1 MASLKQHVKS
11 ALCVAGFAALSAC
24 GFHLRQSAAL
34 PAPMQQQVY
43 LNVTGGGE
51 LPRELAR
58 ALNSRKVQ
66 VLETSTPGA
75 AELDVNAVFRTD
87 VLTSTGFA
95 RVGEYA
101 VRYHADFLLKDA
113 TGTIVVPQQSV
124 DLSHE
129 FTFDPFQAIGT
140 AAQTEVIQRD
150 LVREMSDAIMRRL
163 EAIGRKGT
171 LVAPAGENESTSI
184 PATPSSAPTSGS
196 SSIPAAASSSP

>member
-1 MASLKQHVKS
+1 MRMRRLLNAVPVS
-11 ALCVAGFAALSAC
+11 AAILLSAC

-51 LPRELAR
+51 LPRDLAR
-58 ALNSRKVQ
+58 ALNVRKVR
-66 VLETSTPGA
+66 VLDQSAPGV
-75 AELDVNAVFRTD
+75 AELDVVAKFRTD

-101 VRYHADFLLKDA
+101 VRYHADLSLKDA
-113 TGTIVVPQQSV
+113 SGAAVLPPQGI

-140 AAQTEVIQRD
+140 AAQVEVIQRD
-150 LVREMSDAIMRRL
+150 LTREMTDAIMRRL
-163 EAIGRKGT
+163 EAIGRKGV
-171 LVAPAGENESTSI
+171 LVPPSNENESTSI
-184 PATPSSAPTSGS
+184 PAGGS
-196 SSIPAAASSSP
+196 SLPAAAATAQPASASSD

>member
-1 MASLKQHVKS
+1 MRLRRLLNAIPV
-11 ALCVAGFAALSAC
+11 FAVLLLSAC

-34 PAPMQQQVY
+34 PAPMQQRVY

-51 LPRELAR
+51 LPRELGR
-58 ALNSRKVQ
+58 ALNARKIR
-66 VLETSTPGA
+66 VLDTSTPGV
-75 AELDVNAVFRTD
+75 AELDVSAVFRTD

-101 VRYHADFLLKDA
+101 VRYHADFSLKDA
-113 TGTIVVPQQSV
+113 DGNVVVPQQSI
-124 DLSHE
+124 DMSHE

-171 LVAPAGENESTSI
+171 LVAPASENESSSI
-184 PATPSSAPTSGS
+184 PAVPASAPAAAS

>member
-1 MASLKQHVKS
+1 MTKRWLQT
-11 ALCVAGFAALSAC
+11 ALCATGILLLSAC

-34 PAPMQQQVY
+34 PEPMQKQVY
-43 LNVTGGGE
+43 LNVAGGGE

-58 ALNSRKVQ
+58 ALNSRKVE
-66 VLETSTPGA
+66 VLEDSTPGV
-75 AELDVNAVFRTD
+75 AELDVRGVFRTD

-101 VRYHADFLLKDA
+101 VRYHVDFSLKDA
-113 TGTIVVPQQSV
+113 SGNTVIPQQGI

-140 AAQTEVIQRD
+140 AAQTEVLERD
-150 LVREMSDAIMRRL
+150 LVREMSDSIMRRL

-171 LVAPAGENESTSI
+171 VVAPSSENESMSI
-184 PATPSSAPTSGS
+184 PTTPSST
-196 SSIPAAASSSP
+196 PATASSSR

>member
-1 MASLKQHVKS
+1 MASFRRLLKMMT
-11 ALCVAGFAALSAC
+11 CGAGVVLLSAC

-34 PAPMQQQVY
+34 PVPMQQQVY

-58 ALNSRKVQ
+58 ALNVREVQ
-66 VLETSTPGA
+66 VVDQAAPGV
-75 AELDVNAVFRTD
+75 AELDVAAQFRTD

-101 VRYHADFLLKDA
+101 VRYHVDLSLKDGS
-113 TGTIVVPQQSV
+113 GTVVLPQQGI

-140 AAQTEVIQRD
+140 AAQTEVIERD
-150 LVREMSDAIMRRL
+150 LTREMTDAIMRRL
-163 EAIGRKGT
+163 EAAGRKGT
-171 LVAPAGENESTSI
+171 LIPPGNENESTSI
-184 PATPSSAPTSGS
+184 PAG
-196 SSIPAAASSSP
+196 ASSLPAPASTSLPASASSG